1 MPINSED
8 SVPPGR
14 TNSHEMLIE
23 TPVGAGMPCVERA
36 REVTV
41 SVSWRRVRRRR
52 AGAVCWTHGE
62 ENTAVHCLQ
71 RC

>member
-23 TPVGAGMPCVERA
+23 TPVGAGMPWVERA
-36 REVTV
+36 REVMV
-41 SVSWRRVRRRR
+41 SVSWRKGQIQ
-52 AGAVCWTHGE
+52 A
-62 ENTAVHCLQ
+62 
-71 RC
+71 